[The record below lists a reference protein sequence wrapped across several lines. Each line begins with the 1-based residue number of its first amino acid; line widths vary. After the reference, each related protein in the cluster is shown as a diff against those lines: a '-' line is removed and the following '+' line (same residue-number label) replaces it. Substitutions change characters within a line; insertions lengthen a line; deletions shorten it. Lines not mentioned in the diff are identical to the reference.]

1 MSHLHEDYMR
11 CIEERLPE
19 LRKQLKSMVSGE
31 RMNGC
36 PSKATEWMDTT
47 GREIAL
53 LKRAI
58 TDFED
63 FLERYLA
70 SASGATS
77 RP

>member
-19 LRKQLKSMVSGE
+19 LRKRLKFMVSGE
-31 RMNGC
+31 RTNEC
-36 PSKATEWMDTT
+36 PYKATGWIDTT

-53 LKRAI
+53 LKRTIA
-58 TDFED
+58 DFED

-70 SASGATS
+70 SASGVTS